1 MMFSIMT
8 NLKNEDDIQKLVTE
22 VRGIEAS
29 EFPPMPEYDETDSV
43 PFEMPEMNAMMAEDV
58 SEPSLRSLR
67 SREKAVSTPK
77 KTGMGGLWNEN
88 FERMFSR
95 R

>member
-1 MMFSIMT
+1 MM
-8 NLKNEDDIQKLVTE
+8 NW
-22 VRGIEAS
+22 
-29 EFPPMPEYDETDSV
+29 
-43 PFEMPEMNAMMAEDV
+43 FEMPEMNAMMAEDV

>member
-1 MMFSIMT
+1 MSDGTDTDYRSGRKTDMM
-8 NLKNEDDIQKLVTE
+8 NW
-22 VRGIEAS
+22 
-29 EFPPMPEYDETDSV
+29 
-43 PFEMPEMNAMMAEDV
+43 FEMPEMNAMMAEDV